1 MWPLLQ
7 EWERAGLTVRAMVGK
22 LTEHG
27 IHAHRSSVG
36 RTVLKIRA
44 AVIEAVQPPA
54 NLNEWSDADELREIR
69 RIARRVLYSR
79 NPFAAL
85 AAARLLQH
93 MRSRASTDDPAPS
106 PPDTSAP
113 MPVFTVQKDR
123 R

>member
-27 IHAHRSSVG
+27 IQAHRSSIG
-36 RTVLKIRA
+36 RTLLKIREA
-44 AVIEAVQPPA
+44 TIEAAPPA
-54 NLNEWSDADELREIR
+54 ADLDEWSDADEIREIR
-69 RIARRVLYSR
+69 RIARRLLYSR

-93 MRSRASTDDPAPS
+93 LRSRTSTDEPTPR
-106 PPDTSAP
+106 PPDASP
-113 MPVFTVQKDR
+113 SMPVFTVQKDR